1 MKRRG
6 FTLIELL
13 VVIAIIAVLL
23 SLLMPG
29 LKMARKN
36 AMATKCAANL
46 KQLNTAWQM
55 YLGDFRVFPVPRS
68 KDIEKWIQPGQMP
81 SPGAPLGL
89 MSSVTWSYG
98 GVHWYGAG
106 AGGNLVTPF
115 AAADPLRPI
124 NPYIE
129 NGLAIRDKLG
139 VFRCPLDNGSWDSF
153 TTNQNIWVKVGP
165 AAAGGVG
172 GAVGTTVFEQLGT
185 SYDANDWMYC
195 RPGSR
200 TGIEVRDHDKL
211 SNFAWWLGP
220 QHLVTLPSRF
230 VVLGDSG
237 VMIAGRYPLDYIRQ
251 TPKRSGWW
259 HGVQV
264 GNLAFFD
271 GSVRLT
277 PMGEVTTERYSFYM
291 DEGKH
296 AGLDANGKA
305 SYRTVAGGQ

>member
-1 MKRRG
+1 MPRRG
-6 FTLIELL
+6 FSLVELL
-13 VVIAIIAVLL
+13 VVIAIIAILL
-23 SLLMPG
+23 SLLVPG
-29 LKMARKN
+29 LKKARKS
-36 AMATKCAANL
+36 AMNTKCAANL
-46 KQLNTAWQM
+46 KQLDTAWQM

-68 KDIEKWIQPGQMP
+68 RDIAKWIEPGKWP

-98 GVHWYGAG
+98 GVHWFGTTSSG
-106 AGGNLVTPF
+106 TPVAPF
-115 AAADPLRPI
+115 PAADPLRPI
-124 NPYIE
+124 NQYVE
-129 NGLAIRDKLG
+129 NGQLIRGKLG

-153 TTNQNIWVKVGP
+153 TDRQNIWVKVGP

-172 GAVGTTVFEQLGT
+172 GAVGTTVYEQLGT

-195 RPGSR
+195 IPGARTGLEVPGSD
-200 TGIEVRDHDKL
+200 EQ

-220 QHLVTLPSRF
+220 QHLVTTPSRF

-237 VMIAGRYPLDYIRQ
+237 VMIAGRYSLDYIQQ

-271 GSVRLT
+271 GSVRMT
-277 PMGEVTTERYSFYM
+277 AMGDVTTDRYTFYM

-296 AGLDANGKA
+296 AGLDAKGNA
-305 SYRTVAGGQ
+305 SYRVVAGRQ

>member
-13 VVIAIIAVLL
+13 VVIAVIAILL

-29 LKMARKN
+29 LKLVRKS
-36 AMATKCAANL
+36 AMGTRCAANL
-46 KQLNTAWQM
+46 KQLNAAWQM
-55 YLGDFRVFPVPRS
+55 YIGDFRVFPVPRS
-68 KDIEKWIQPGQMP
+68 KDIARWIPPGKVP
-81 SPGAPLGL
+81 ASGAPRGL
-89 MSSVTWSYG
+89 VSSVTWSWG
-98 GVHWYGAG
+98 GVNWHGTG
-106 AGGNLVTPF
+106 TNVPF

-129 NGLAIRDKLG
+129 NDLSIRDKVG
-139 VFRCPLDNGSWDSF
+139 TFKCPLDNGSWDSF

-165 AAAGGVG
+165 AAAGGIG
-172 GAVGTTVFEQLGT
+172 GAAGTTVYEQLGT

-195 RPGSR
+195 LPGSR
-200 TGIEVRDHDKL
+200 TGLEVPECPEQ

-220 QHLVTLPSRF
+220 QHLMTTPSRF

-296 AGLDANGKA
+296 AGLDAKGNA
-305 SYRTVAGGQ
+305 SYRVTAGRQ